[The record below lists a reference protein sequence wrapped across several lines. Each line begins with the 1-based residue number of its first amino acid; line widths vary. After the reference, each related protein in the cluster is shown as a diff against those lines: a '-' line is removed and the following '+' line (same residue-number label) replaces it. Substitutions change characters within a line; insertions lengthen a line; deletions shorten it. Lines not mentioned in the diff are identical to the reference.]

1 MLPRPTASSSSTASH
16 TWRAPGRVNL
26 IGDHTDYEDGFC
38 LPMAIDRECRIS
50 VAAATTL
57 GLRAR
62 SEQLDGTV
70 DVACDGTADPA
81 TIEPRWGR
89 FVAGAVRAV
98 HDLGGPAL
106 PPVDLAV
113 SSTVPTGSG
122 LSSSSALTVALTV
135 TLADLAGIAVERA
148 DLARAA
154 LAAEVAATGVPG
166 GLMDQLAALFAEPGH
181 ALLLDCRTLH
191 VDPIPIPRAVGVVV
205 VDSGESRTL
214 ADSAYA
220 ERRAA
225 CESAAAR
232 LGLPTLRDATLQQ
245 VRDDPCAR
253 HVVTENARVLEF
265 ATALRA
271 GDVGALGPLMLASHA
286 SLRDDFEVSTP
297 TLDALVDAC
306 MEHGALGARL
316 TGAGFGGCVVA
327 LVQRNHAD
335 DLLAKVARTVRAT
348 TGRDPLGFSV
358 RAGAPAG
365 RVD

>member
-1 MLPRPTASSSSTASH
+1 MLARAEASSSSTASR

-26 IGDHTDYEDGFC
+26 IGDHTDYQDGFC
-38 LPMAIDRECRIS
+38 LPMAIDRECR
-50 VAAATTL
+50 VTATPGTAAAI
-57 GLRAR
+57 RAQ
-62 SEQLDGTV
+62 SAQLEGAAEIALDGSTEPGAV
-70 DVACDGTADPA
+70 D
-81 TIEPRWGR
+81 PRWGR
-89 FVAGAVRAV
+89 FIAGAVRAV
-98 HDLGGPAL
+98 RDLGAAPLPA
-106 PPVDLAV
+106 VDLAV
-113 SSTVPTGSG
+113 TSTVPAGSG
-122 LSSSSALTVALTV
+122 LSSSTAFTVALT
-135 TLADLAGIAVERA
+135 LAFSDLAGLSPDRV

-154 LAAEVAATGVPG
+154 LAAEVTATGVPA
-166 GLMDQLAALFAEPGH
+166 GLMDQMAALFATPGH
-181 ALLLDCRTLH
+181 ALLLDCRTMH

-205 VDSGESRTL
+205 IHSGERVL

-225 CESAAAR
+225 CDAAAAR
-232 LGLPTLRDATLQQ
+232 LGLPSLRDATLQQ
-245 VRDDPCAR
+245 VRDDPLAR
-253 HVVTENARVLEF
+253 HVVTENARVLQF

-297 TLDALVDAC
+297 ALDAIVDAC

-335 DLLAKVARTVRAT
+335 DLLAKVARAT
-348 TGRDPLGFSV
+348 RTTSGHEPLGFSV
-358 RAGAPAG
+358 RAGEPAG